1 MPVAS
6 RKPCAHPG
14 CGVTVNR
21 TDRWC
26 ATHRK
31 QSARQ
36 SMRQRREDPVK
47 RRALAFYSSKAWRE
61 ARAVWL
67 ADHPLCVDCMA
78 DKRLVAA
85 TVVDHIVE
93 INAGGAMLD
102 PDNFQSLCHTCHSKK
117 TRRDG
122 GAW

>member
-1 MPVAS
+1 
-6 RKPCAHPG
+6 
-14 CGVTVNR
+14 
-21 TDRWC
+21 
-26 ATHRK
+26 
-31 QSARQ
+31 
-36 SMRQRREDPVK
+36 MRQRREDPVK

-61 ARAVWL
+61 ARASWL
-67 ADHPLCVDCMA
+67 ADHPLCVDCLA
-78 DKRLVAA
+78 DKQLVAA

-102 PDNFQSLCHTCHSKK
+102 AANFQSLCHTCHSKK